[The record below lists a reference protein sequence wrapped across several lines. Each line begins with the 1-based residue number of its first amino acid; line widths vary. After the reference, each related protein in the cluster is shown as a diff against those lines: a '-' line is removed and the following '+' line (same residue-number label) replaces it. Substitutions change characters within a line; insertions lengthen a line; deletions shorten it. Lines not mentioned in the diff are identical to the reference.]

1 VESIDVLGINSFH
14 TPGRTVSFTGGG
26 IRSRVTLTPGQTI
39 VSFCLINGEHP
50 SEDWLEAGM
59 ACMAII
65 IDNKEI
71 RRSRFFF
78 TNDFLDIG
86 YKSAET
92 VVKIQ
97 KKMCLKK
104 KLHHKIISNQL
115 AENTDK
121 KSGIYFFIS
130 MIAY

>member
-1 VESIDVLGINSFH
+1 MRLRE
-14 TPGRTVSFTGGG
+14 
-26 IRSRVTLTPGQTI
+26 TLTPGQTT

-59 ACMAII
+59 VCRTII

-86 YKSAET
+86 YMSAENSCEDT
-92 VVKIQ
+92 GKDAFKEEITLQ
-97 KKMCLKK
+97 
-104 KLHHKIISNQL
+104 N
-115 AENTDK
+115 NTR
-121 KSGIYFFIS
+121 SVG
-130 MIAY
+130 